1 MHNPRSLCPFLA
13 AAALAL
19 ASAASLAAEP
29 PRIGVA
35 DPKPHPPGTVRLAT
49 YNIENLFDNRDDP
62 SLSGNEDDM
71 KSVKP
76 EAARKG
82 VADTLRRIDADIVA
96 MQEVESFDALI
107 EFREQHL
114 RDLGYT
120 YTQSID
126 VGAERGIEQ
135 AVFSRFPI
143 VHAEVWPVMPLEG
156 VEPETI
162 DGKPN
167 PNAGKPLV
175 SRRSPLCVTI
185 EIPAETTGAKPYRL
199 TLIVVHHKSSRGF
212 NFLREAEAEAFIA
225 QYRRLAGE
233 NGTGNV
239 AILGDFNATPDQ
251 KSVKAYLKAGLIDVV
266 PSHDPDDPAFMT
278 HASNREIDRLFV
290 SPGLSHEVV
299 PNSAFA
305 LGTPQLRR
313 EEDWRT
319 APKPPG
325 YASDHIPL
333 VVDITPVDR

>member
-1 MHNPRSLCPFLA
+1 MHPTHSSRAFLA

-19 ASAASLAAEP
+19 VSSVANAAES

-35 DPKPHPPGTVRLAT
+35 EPRPHAPGTLRLAT
-49 YNIENLFDNRDDP
+49 YNIENFFDNRDDP
-62 SLSGNEDDM
+62 SLGGNEDDM

-82 VADTLRRIDADIVA
+82 VADTLRRMDADIVA

-143 VHAEVWPVMPLEG
+143 VHAEVWPVMTLEG

-167 PNAGKPLV
+167 PNAGKPMT

-185 EIPAETTGAKPYRL
+185 EVPAETTGGKPYRL
-199 TLIVVHHKSSRGF
+199 TLIVVHHKSGRGF
-212 NFLREAEAEAFIA
+212 NFLREAEANAIIA
-225 QYRRLAGE
+225 QYQRLAGE
-233 NGTGNV
+233 NAMDNV
-239 AILGDFNATPDQ
+239 AVLGDFNATPDQ
-251 KSVKAYLKAGLIDVV
+251 KSVKAYLKAGMIDVV
-266 PSHDPDDPAFMT
+266 PTHDPDDPVSMT

-290 SPGLSHEVV
+290 SPGLNKEVV
-299 PNSAFA
+299 PGSAFA
-305 LGTPQLRR
+305 LATPQLRR

-319 APKPPG
+319 APKPAG

-333 VVDITPVDR
+333 VVDIKPVDQ